1 MHHKLIKIAE
11 CLVCEV
17 EKQTENLEC
26 VDTKE
31 LAEAIDMIKDLS
43 KAIYYDVV
51 TEAMLEVDEL
61 SATSVLDT
69 EQRQKKKETNSVS
82 TGYASY
88 KKYLEAKE
96 HNSDMSIL
104 IKNLET
110 FIQDFSAD
118 IMAIINDASPEEKQ
132 YLNKKI
138 IALANKVG

>member
-26 VDTKE
+26 VNTKE
-31 LAEAIDMIKDLS
+31 LSEAIDMIKDLS

-61 SATSVLDT
+61 STTSTLNA
-69 EQRQKKKETNSVS
+69 EQIQEKKEINSVS
-82 TGYASY
+82 TGYESY
-88 KKYLEAKE
+88 KKYLEAKG

-104 IKNLET
+104 MKNLEA
-110 FIQDFSAD
+110 FIQDFTVD
-118 IMAIINDASPEEKQ
+118 MMTIIKEASPEEKQ

-138 IALANKVG
+138 IALANKAV

>member
-1 MHHKLIKIAE
+1 MHHRLIKIAE
-11 CLVCEV
+11 CLVYEV

-69 EQRQKKKETNSVS
+69 E
-82 TGYASY
+82 
-88 KKYLEAKE
+88 
-96 HNSDMSIL
+96 
-104 IKNLET
+104 
-110 FIQDFSAD
+110 
-118 IMAIINDASPEEKQ
+118 
-132 YLNKKI
+132 
-138 IALANKVG
+138 